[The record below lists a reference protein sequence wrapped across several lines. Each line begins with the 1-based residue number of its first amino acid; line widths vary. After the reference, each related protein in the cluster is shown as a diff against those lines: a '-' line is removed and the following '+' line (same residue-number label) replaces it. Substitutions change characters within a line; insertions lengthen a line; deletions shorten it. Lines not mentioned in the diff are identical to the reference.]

1 MQGQLGGLLISF
13 DCELDTVLVTLE
25 EGTSTEE
32 LTQSDWPRVMSVRD
46 FLD

>member
-32 LTQSDWPRVMSVRD
+32 LTPSGGLVCGTFS
-46 FLD
+46 